1 MTAWSAPL
9 PIIEKIAKDFPTL
22 SFDLLYADEDYGN
35 GAGYV
40 SFQKGELKNRVDFE
54 HGSKAAWGAAMEV
67 WELDEET
74 VEELQGGEG
83 A

>member
-9 PIIEKIAKDFPTL
+9 PIIEKIAKDFPAL
-22 SFDLLYADEDYGN
+22 SFHLLYADEDYGN
-35 GAGYV
+35 GAGYAF
-40 SFQKGELKNRVDFE
+40 FQKGELKTRVDFE
-54 HGSKAAWGAAMEV
+54 HGSEEAWGAATEV

-74 VEELQGGEG
+74 VEELQGGED